1 MRTHSSTTIPRA
13 AFAVALL
20 SAAILGAGGMGPGDA
35 TAGPASWVQGDE
47 AEFALLSAETAVA
60 PGAGTASLALA
71 VRIAEGWHIYWR
83 TPGAAGLPPQL
94 DWAGSDNLADVTMQW
109 PAPMRFESFG
119 QQSYGYRDEVLFPV
133 TATLARPGEALAARL
148 SVAYLICREVCIP
161 GEATLSLDLPAGAPA
176 PTAEAAL
183 IALSHT
189 RLPGDAA
196 SRGLALSARSE
207 PRGLS
212 VIVRGAAPFAAPD
225 LFLEW
230 PLAPG
235 QRRPDLPRP
244 VVTLADG
251 GREAHFAI
259 TVHPPLVRPGTV
271 LRVTVTD
278 GDRAAEG
285 SVTIAPAV
293 P

>member
-1 MRTHSSTTIPRA
+1 MTSRALATMPRAIAAAVLIGAAAPVAAASASTT
-13 AFAVALL
+13 
-20 SAAILGAGGMGPGDA
+20 
-35 TAGPASWVQGDE
+35 WVQGDE
-47 AEFALLSAETAVA
+47 AEFALLSADTAVA
-60 PGAGTASLALA
+60 PGVASLSLALA
-71 VRIAEGWHIYWR
+71 VRIAEGWRIYWR

-94 DWAGSDNLADVTMQW
+94 DWAGSGNLAAVTMSW
-109 PAPMRFESFG
+109 PAPQRFESFG
-119 QQSYGYRDEVLFPV
+119 QQSYGYRDEVVFPLA
-133 TATLARPGEALAARL
+133 ATLLRPGEAVAAQLA
-148 SVAYLICREVCIP
+148 VTYLVCREVCIP
-161 GEATLSLDLPAGAPA
+161 GEASLALDLPAGGAG
-176 PTAEAAL
+176 PTAEAPM
-183 IALSHT
+183 IAAA
-189 RLPGDAA
+189 RARVPGDAA
-196 SRGLALSARSE
+196 AHGLALAARAE
-207 PRGLS
+207 PGGLS
-212 VIVRGAAPFAAPD
+212 VIARGAAPFTAPD

-244 VVTLADG
+244 TVTLSDG

-285 SVTIAPAV
+285 SVTIAPAA